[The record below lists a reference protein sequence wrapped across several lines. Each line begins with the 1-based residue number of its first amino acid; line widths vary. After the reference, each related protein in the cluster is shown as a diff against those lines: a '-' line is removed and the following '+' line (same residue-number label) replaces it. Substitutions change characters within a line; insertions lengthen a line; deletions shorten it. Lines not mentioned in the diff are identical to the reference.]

1 MPGIGGLSHFART
14 ASASA
19 TAARATLLMVMLHLR
34 GQQLTAIR
42 VWHKWN
48 NLNAIDHRCQTP
60 YMGHI
65 RRNEMAD
72 RSPNFP
78 SMPLGEAIEAI
89 KKIHAAEGRS
99 KMPRLSVVKPLGYT
113 SINGR
118 SLSVL
123 GALKAYGLIDGR
135 ADELRISQEGFTLAN
150 APVNSDEYREA
161 LAASFRAPS
170 AFQRFTE
177 EDEGASADTLKWKLQ
192 KVGFQPDSA
201 ERLVRVYRE
210 SRELVNAAGGA
221 YKPRE
226 PEEEAT
232 ANGFNP
238 SVENMM
244 NDLMPFPGT
253 GNKKPDPAQG
263 QTPPPDQGGLAM
275 SVHERVLQSGMLS
288 KAASYRVI
296 VSGPVGVAEI
306 ERLVKKIEM
315 DKEILADPDPDP
327 ETNAD
332 DPA

>member
-1 MPGIGGLSHFART
+1 
-14 ASASA
+14 
-19 TAARATLLMVMLHLR
+19 
-34 GQQLTAIR
+34 
-42 VWHKWN
+42 
-48 NLNAIDHRCQTP
+48 
-60 YMGHI
+60 
-65 RRNEMAD
+65 MAD

-78 SMPLGEAIEAI
+78 SMPLGDAIDAI
-89 KKIHAAEGRS
+89 KKVHAAEGRS
-99 KMPRLSVVKPLGYT
+99 KMPRLSAVKPLGYT

-135 ADELRISQEGFTLAN
+135 GDELRISQEGFTLAN
-150 APVNSDEYREA
+150 APSNSDEYREA
-161 LAASFRAPS
+161 LIACFRAPP
-170 AFQRFTE
+170 AFQRFAE

-210 SRELVNAAGGA
+210 SRELVNASGGA
-221 YKPRE
+221 YQTSAS
-226 PEEEAT
+226 EEAG
-232 ANGFNP
+232 ASENGFNP
-238 SVENMM
+238 SLTDMM
-244 NDLMPFPGT
+244 NELMPFPGK

-263 QTPPPDQGGLAM
+263 VTPLQDQGGLAM

-315 DKEILADPDPDP
+315 DKEILADPDPVPPIPADGGPDP
-327 ETNAD
+327 EGDAAYEQWATGRER
-332 DPA
+332 

>member
-1 MPGIGGLSHFART
+1 
-14 ASASA
+14 
-19 TAARATLLMVMLHLR
+19 MV
-34 GQQLTAIR
+34 
-42 VWHKWN
+42 
-48 NLNAIDHRCQTP
+48 
-60 YMGHI
+60 
-65 RRNEMAD
+65 D

-89 KKIHAAEGRS
+89 KKVHAAEGRS

-135 ADELRISQEGFTLAN
+135 SDELRISQEGFTLAN
-150 APVNSDEYREA
+150 APVDSDEYREA
-161 LAASFRAPS
+161 LTTSFRAPP

-201 ERLVRVYRE
+201 ERLVRVYRD
-210 SRELVNAAGGA
+210 SRDLVNAAGGA
-221 YKPRE
+221 YYTRE
-226 PEEEAT
+226 PEEEAAT
-232 ANGFNP
+232 QTGFHP
-238 SVENMM
+238 TLEEMM
-244 NDLMPFPGT
+244 NDLMPFPGKGKQKADLAGGAT
-253 GNKKPDPAQG
+253 HPQ
-263 QTPPPDQGGLAM
+263 DQAGLAM

-315 DKEILADPDPDP
+315 DKEILADPDPVPPMP
-327 ETNAD
+327 EGYSDTESDGYN
-332 DPA
+332 